1 MLRSDAR
8 GLIPIKCL
16 GDGNYL
22 YNSVS
27 MLLIGDNRLST
38 ESRLKNVGSLI
49 LNREKFGIAK
59 LENYDAAKESEEG
72 VLYQLR
78 KDVNSSLRHVRS
90 LALTLKVDITS
101 IYPKIDNPGV
111 RWDDLNLTFKAEDIY
126 LQLFL

>member
-59 LENYDAAKESEEG
+59 LCC
-72 VLYQLR
+72 R
-78 KDVNSSLRHVRS
+78 KR
-90 LALTLKVDITS
+90 I
-101 IYPKIDNPGV
+101 
-111 RWDDLNLTFKAEDIY
+111 
-126 LQLFL
+126 

>member
-1 MLRSDAR
+1 
-8 GLIPIKCL
+8 
-16 GDGNYL
+16 
-22 YNSVS
+22 

-59 LENYDAAKESEEG
+59 LENYDAAKGSEEG

-101 IYPKIDNPGV
+101 IYPKIDNPSV
-111 RWDDLNLTFKAEDIY
+111 RWDDLNLTFKAQDIY